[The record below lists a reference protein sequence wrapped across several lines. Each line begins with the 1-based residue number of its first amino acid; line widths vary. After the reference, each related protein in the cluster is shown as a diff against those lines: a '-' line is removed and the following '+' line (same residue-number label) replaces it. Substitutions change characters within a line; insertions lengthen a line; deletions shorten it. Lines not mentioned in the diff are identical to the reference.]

1 MGSGSQVD
9 RRFCDEHAREPNQA
23 RPIAAALCR
32 SLGMFGCHGPVVA
45 GVCAAK
51 KKSGSNP
58 PLTIR
63 CDCRVSPSTVAV
75 RKSYYVLNMAQG
87 VRVQVVLT
95 PVVARL
101 LKDKAAS
108 EQRTVSNLAAYLIE
122 RSLRSTTA

>member
-1 MGSGSQVD
+1 MGSGSQVG
-9 RRFCDEHAREPNQA
+9 RRSCDEPAEAASQA
-23 RPIAAALCR
+23 QPIDVALCR
-32 SLGMFGCHGPVVA
+32 SLGKCGCHALSVA
-45 GVCAAK
+45 GACAAK

-63 CDCRVSPSTVAV
+63 CDCRVSPSAFAV

-95 PVVARL
+95 PTVAKL
-101 LKDKAAS
+101 LKEKAAS

-122 RSLRSTTA
+122 RSLRPTTA